1 MNTVSRKD
9 EPRNAGRGAAS
20 RDAEPPTVAKC
31 GPNPAPPFSNLCTAF
46 ANQVTLRPDSVAV
59 VFGESSLTY
68 QELDAR
74 SSRLAGRLAAQ
85 GVARGSPVGLCA
97 ERSLEM
103 VVGLLGIVKAGGAY
117 VPLDP
122 AYPSARLRVMRERT
136 GLSLV
141 IGQAHMADAAGDA
154 TFLDVTDESFPG
166 YAPRAIPGPDDLA
179 NIVFTSGSTGEPK
192 GVEVLHRG
200 ILRLVLDADYVDLS
214 SDNTLLHLSSLSFD
228 ASTFEIWGAL
238 LNGARLIVAPPHT
251 PSLAE
256 IGALISRYGVTTLW
270 LTAGLFHL
278 MVDHRLEDLAPLT
291 QLLAGG
297 DVLSIAHVRRL
308 RRTLPQLRLVNG
320 YGPTETTTFA
330 ICHTVGEVPED
341 ATSIPIGRPITRTEA
356 FLLDTDLSPVR
367 DGEPGE
373 LFIGGDGVARG
384 YAGRPDLTAE
394 RFLANPFDP
403 SGASRLYRTGDR
415 VRRLPD
421 GNLEF
426 LGRWDEQIKI
436 RGYRVELQEVARSL
450 AGHPSIA
457 DSVVVAAEGGSDA
470 IEKRVVAY
478 FVARN
483 GASVSP
489 DVLRS
494 FMRTLLPEFMIPS
507 AFVRLEA
514 LPLNENGKVDRKALP
529 APPAESPRPVTRQT
543 ARDTTATLVRIWC
556 DILGR
561 DTVDELTSFFDQG
574 GDSLKLVDAHA
585 RLVDALGVD
594 VPIVALF
601 AQPTIASLA
610 AHLDRQQPQ
619 AHSSQP
625 ESAVAARARQRAE
638 SIARMRSVKRG
649 SA

>member
-1 MNTVSRKD
+1 MTEHER
-9 EPRNAGRGAAS
+9 
-20 RDAEPPTVAKC
+20 
-31 GPNPAPPFSNLCTAF
+31 NPARVANAELNRALLASNLGAAF
-46 ANQVTLRPDSVAV
+46 ANQVRMRPDSVAV

-68 QELDAR
+68 RELDAR
-74 SSRLAGRLAAQ
+74 SSRLAGHLAAR
-85 GVARGSPVGLCA
+85 GVGTGTPVGLCA

-141 IGQAHMADAAGDA
+141 VGQAHLAGAAGDA

-166 YAPRAIPGPDDLA
+166 SVPHAIPGPGDLA

-200 ILRLVLDADYVDLS
+200 ILRLVLDADYVVLS
-214 SDNTLLHLSSLSFD
+214 SDHTLLQLSSLSFD
-228 ASTFEIWGAL
+228 ASTFEVWGAL

-251 PSLAE
+251 PSLDE
-256 IGALISRYGVTTLW
+256 IGALISRHGVTTLW
-270 LTAGLFHL
+270 LTAGLFHV
-278 MVDHRLEDLAPLT
+278 MVDRRLEDLAPLT

-297 DVLSIAHVRRL
+297 DVLSVAHVRRV
-308 RRTLPQLRLVNG
+308 RRALPHIRLING

-330 ICHTVGEVPED
+330 ICHTVGDVPED
-341 ATSIPIGRPITRTEA
+341 ATSIPIGRPISRTEA
-356 FLLDTDLSPVR
+356 FLLDADLSPVPE
-367 DGEPGE
+367 GEPGE
-373 LFIGGDGVARG
+373 LFLGGDGVARG

-394 RFLANPFDP
+394 RFLPNPFDP

-426 LGRWDEQIKI
+426 LGRTDEQVKI
-436 RGYRVELQEVARSL
+436 RGYRVELPEVARAL
-450 AGHPSIA
+450 ARHPLVA
-457 DSVVVAAEGGSDA
+457 DNVVVAQGGGNDTTD
-470 IEKRVVAY
+470 KRVIAY
-478 FVARN
+478 VVARD
-483 GASVSP
+483 GASIP
-489 DVLRS
+489 ADALRS
-494 FMRTLLPEFMIPS
+494 FLRTLLPEFMIPS
-507 AFVRLEA
+507 AFVGLEA

-529 APPAESPRPVTRQT
+529 APPADAPRPAARSA
-543 ARDTTATLVRIWC
+543 ARDTTATLTRIWR
-556 DILGR
+556 DVLGR
-561 DTVDELTSFFDQG
+561 EAVDEFASFFDQG

-601 AQPTIASLA
+601 AYPSIASLA
-610 AHLDRQQPQ
+610 EHLDRQKPQ
-619 AHSSQP
+619 THPSSP
-625 ESAVAARARQRAE
+625 LSAAAARARQRAE
-638 SIARMRSVKRG
+638 SMARMRSVKRG
-649 SA
+649 TA